1 MKQTKVKLLKLLN
14 SMKGAIHY
22 FTVLDNREF
31 WTAFLTVA
39 NQRSSII
46 LLSSKQSCLVQF
58 LKVLSQLSWSIS
70 FNDLISIN
78 KKSNTIFDLTKQV
91 VK

>member
-14 SMKGAIHY
+14 SMKGIIHY
-22 FTVLDNREF
+22 FTVFDNREF
-31 WTAFLTVA
+31 WNAFLTVA

-46 LLSSKQSCLVQF
+46 LLSSKQSSLVQF

-70 FNDLISIN
+70 FNDLISVN
-78 KKSNTIFDLTKQV
+78 KIFDLTKQV